1 MKKTKA
7 QKDQQKKSQFKKRFW
22 FTFTFLIGS
31 ITIISSFL
39 IPLSLKW
46 IWTPLNIEED
56 LEINIK
62 DDLNGSRF
70 ISEINSDNLP
80 EFVNAFF
87 NNKQYSIDDL
97 NLKLAGVNYITGWVY
112 VQASVKPNVKVAKKY
127 QDAVKLFKLEFKNS
141 QVKLFD
147 PNVTTFLIKPEN
159 NTKEFTS
166 EFQTRED
173 LESFLNNAD
182 NISLSELQDK
192 LNLTFFD
199 KNNVPLN
206 LYTGAVVTLSNP
218 VKFTIASYVMDY
230 KITWQIPAANDV
242 FYGNLYSFSLN
253 GKLNLWLKKNKF
265 NFKFIQWC
273 WWHWL

>member
-22 FTFTFLIGS
+22 FTFTFLVGNL
-31 ITIISSFL
+31 TIISSSL

-46 IWTPLNIEED
+46 IWAPLNIEED

-112 VQASVKPNVKVAKKY
+112 VQASVKPNVKVAKK
-127 QDAVKLFKLEFKNS
+127 
-141 QVKLFD
+141 
-147 PNVTTFLIKPEN
+147 
-159 NTKEFTS
+159 
-166 EFQTRED
+166 
-173 LESFLNNAD
+173 
-182 NISLSELQDK
+182 ISRCS
-192 LNLTFFD
+192 
-199 KNNVPLN
+199 
-206 LYTGAVVTLSNP
+206 
-218 VKFTIASYVMDY
+218 
-230 KITWQIPAANDV
+230 
-242 FYGNLYSFSLN
+242 
-253 GKLNLWLKKNKF
+253 
-265 NFKFIQWC
+265 
-273 WWHWL
+273 